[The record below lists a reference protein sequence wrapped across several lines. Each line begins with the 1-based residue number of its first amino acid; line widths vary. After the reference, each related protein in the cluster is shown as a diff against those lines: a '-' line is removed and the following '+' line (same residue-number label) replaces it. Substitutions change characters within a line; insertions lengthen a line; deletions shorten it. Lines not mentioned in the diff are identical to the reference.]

1 MIKYLEKDFDKE
13 IADKLVLV
21 DFYADWCGPCK
32 MLAEVFSKVE
42 KDLEVDILKVDVD
55 KFPEIAER
63 YNVFSIPTIYLI
75 EKGNILKSHTGY
87 LNPNELI
94 EFVKQNK
101 N

>member
-13 IADKLVLV
+13 IKDKKILV

-32 MLAEVFSKVE
+32 MLAEVFKEVE
-42 KDLEVDILKVDVD
+42 DKLEVDVLKVDVD

-63 YNVFSIPTIYLI
+63 YSVFSIPTLYLI
-75 EKGNILKSHTGY
+75 DNNNIIKKQTGY

-94 EFVKQNK
+94 SFVNEK
-101 N
+101 

>member
-13 IADKLVLV
+13 IKDKKILI

-32 MLAEVFSKVE
+32 MLAEVLKEVQD
-42 KDLEVDILKVDVD
+42 KLEVDVLKVDVD

-63 YNVFSIPTIYLI
+63 YSVFSIPTLYLI
-75 EKGNILKSHTGY
+75 ENNNIIKKHTGY

-94 EFVKQNK
+94 NFVNEK
-101 N
+101 

>member
-13 IADKLVLV
+13 ISNKKILV

-32 MLAEVFSKVE
+32 MLAEVLKEVQD
-42 KDLEVDILKVDVD
+42 KLEVDVLKVDVD

-63 YNVFSIPTIYLI
+63 YSVFSIPTLYLI
-75 EKGNILKSHTGY
+75 ENNNIIKKHTGY

-94 EFVKQNK
+94 NFVNEK
-101 N
+101 